1 MIFDM
6 DINNF
11 HMMDFEFS
19 LNIWIFIIIG
29 CSIFFTFLIILLYYL
44 GSTTN
49 SEKNS
54 EIITIKSNQNKIESE
69 SDNNLE
75 KELYCPS
82 CGNEIDDREL
92 IFCNYCGT
100 RI

>member
-6 DINNF
+6 DINNL

-19 LNIWIFIIIG
+19 LNMWIFIIIG
-29 CSIFFTFLIILLYYL
+29 GSIFFIFLITLLYYL

-49 SEKNS
+49 SEENS
-54 EIITIKSNQNKIESE
+54 KIITIKSNQKKIESQ
-69 SDNNLE
+69 SSNNLE
-75 KELYCPS
+75 KKLYCPS
-82 CGNEIDDREL
+82 CGNEIDDRSI
-92 IFCNYCGT
+92 IFCTYCGT